1 MNMNLMDQKIYPNFK
16 HYIKNDLPKVHN
28 IPKIANALLKNGE
41 IKKNT
46 LQVIGVPIKR
56 IKG

>member
-46 LQVIGVPIKR
+46 LR
-56 IKG
+56 IVLRW